1 MSDLIKDHSINDAQ
15 LAADNDGVSEQNPF
29 ASLNKLLDENP
40 QFKGTFDTIMQI
52 LGDNTP
58 SDEDSEVEFVEINGQ
73 EYIVIKRIEIVGNTY
88 LYLVN
93 ENDVLDFIIQ
103 KVITEDGE
111 EYITGLDS
119 DKEFDLVQAYFQ
131 RDFFMQVKGA
141 LKKESEDTQ
150 GSH

>member
-15 LAADNDGVSEQNPF
+15 LAADTVGVSEPDPF

-40 QFKGTFDTIMQI
+40 EFKGTFDTVMQI

-58 SDEDSEVEFVEINGQ
+58 SDEDTEVECVEIDGQ
-73 EYIVIKRIEIVGNTY
+73 DYIVAKRIEIAGNIY

-103 KVITEDGE
+103 KVIIEDGE
-111 EYITGLDS
+111 EYIIGLDS
-119 DKEFDLVQAYFQ
+119 DKEFDLVQAYLQ
-131 RDFFMQVKGA
+131 RDFFMQLKGN
-141 LKKESEDTQ
+141 LRKERKDTQ
-150 GSH
+150 GNQ